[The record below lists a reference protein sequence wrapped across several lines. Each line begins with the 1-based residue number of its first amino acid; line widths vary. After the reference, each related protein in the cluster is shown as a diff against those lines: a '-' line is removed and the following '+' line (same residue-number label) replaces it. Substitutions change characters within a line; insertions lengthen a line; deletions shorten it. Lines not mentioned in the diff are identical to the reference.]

1 MQGSSRKHGVFSFNE
16 LITSDLESAKK
27 FYGELFGWEFKETET
42 IYGNSYL
49 LAMIG
54 DKVVAGMLLR
64 EGNIPD
70 DVALQWDTYVTVD
83 DVDASARKVLEIG
96 GKVMLP
102 PTDISGVG
110 RFCVITD
117 PQGVGFNLITYS

>member
-1 MQGSSRKHGVFSFNE
+1 MQGSSREHGVFSYNE

-27 FYGELFGWEFKETET
+27 FYGDLFGWEFRETET
-42 IYGNSYL
+42 IFGNPYL
-49 LAMIG
+49 VAMKG

-64 EGNIPD
+64 EGNMPD
-70 DVALQWDTYVTVD
+70 DVPLQWDTYVTVD
-83 DVDASARKVLEIG
+83 DVDASARKVEALG

-110 RFCVITD
+110 RFCVIID
-117 PQGVGFNLITYS
+117 PQGAGFNLITYS

>member
-1 MQGSSRKHGVFSFNE
+1 MQGSSREHGFFSWNE

-27 FYGELFGWEFKETET
+27 FYGDLFGWKFKEVET
-42 IYGNSYL
+42 IHGNPYL
-49 LAMIG
+49 VAMIG

-64 EGNIPD
+64 DGNMPE

-83 DVDASARKVLEIG
+83 DVDVSVQKVEAAG
-96 GKVMLP
+96 GKIMLP
-102 PTDISGVG
+102 PMDISGVG
-110 RFCVITD
+110 RFCVILD